1 MKKPIGRF
9 LIVAVVMLCM
19 MGALI
24 YRLGTLT
31 IAEGQ
36 TWLEEASGRKVRS
49 IAVKGERG
57 RILDRNGVVLAYSE
71 TCYNVE
77 FLRDA
82 DNRTDY
88 DSAVYTESLIKAI
101 EIIER
106 SGGTTIDTS
115 YLAMDEN
122 GEIVYDW
129 GVTSDSAIRARF
141 KNFCEA
147 VGLNIQRRDPNYKD
161 YPNDSSKWDLSKW
174 PTAEYAYNYLRRAWF
189 IPEEYTFEQAN
200 KIISIRQEV
209 SLNNYRAYTP
219 ITIAYD
225 VDFEVVAE
233 IKQHSDELVGVQ
245 VSQSTTRIYPRGE
258 TAAHILGY
266 LSRTVD
272 TVSVDTL
279 LAKGYTEEELEPLY
293 KYETTTD
300 DDGNTVPLLDENGD
314 IVYVY
319 DEDGNHVID
328 MTASSGLAYSYS
340 DYIGVSGIESSMEAY
355 LTGATKEHQG
365 VREVEINKNG
375 SIIRE
380 LSQTS
385 ATNGSDVMLTIDIE
399 FQAVCETALKNIIEK
414 LSADEMDHM
423 LQDIADNE
431 AEGKVSEYADKLD
444 SIETAKTGAIVA
456 MDPRTGDVLALA
468 SYPGFDPNWF
478 VQGLSEEQAAYLND
492 EETTPLRNKAISA
505 KYTPGS
511 IFKMVTGVAGVAEDV
526 VEIEELV
533 NDRGDGGYYYIYT
546 TDEDGKESVLKT
558 NAPRCWDWQSGHV
571 DHVNLTLTQALAQ
584 SCNYYFCELAYRMGI
599 DTLNEWAGYFGLT
612 SSTGIE
618 LPGEATGICGGQ
630 QVLFD
635 NTLTNSDGV
644 LSISGQKTS
653 LPSLVYRR
661 LCTLLRECMDQRM
674 MEIDE
679 DAVSACALRLMQIQD
694 GMGLD
699 GKGPEIRRII
709 SEEIGIP
716 EGYTQ
721 TQNWTSEIVSLL
733 NEIQWKPTQTIR
745 AGFGQ
750 GVSLVTPVA
759 VARYISAIANE
770 GTVYEAHIVDKIVD
784 QEGDVVKEVEPVV
797 VNEIGDDSAE
807 WDAIWDAI
815 KAGMQGVV
823 SLEDRGTAAK
833 KFSDEF
839 TELYLDRLT
848 GKTGTAQI
856 GIASIDIEN
865 TAWFVTYTPRED
877 PELVL
882 VICVPNG
889 YSGSWTIPA
898 AEEIYTWY
906 FNKQDSAAPETLA
919 AVDGI
924 VP

>member
-1 MKKPIGRF
+1 MKRPVGRF
-9 LIVAVVMLCM
+9 LIVAALMICM
-19 MGALI
+19 MVALV

-36 TWLEEASGRKVRS
+36 TWSEEAAGRKVRS

-101 EIIER
+101 DIIER

-129 GVTSDSAIRARF
+129 GVTSEFAIRARF

-147 VGLNIQRRDPNYKD
+147 VGLNIQRRDANYKA
-161 YPNDSSKWDLSKW
+161 YPNDSTKWDLSKW
-174 PTAEYAYNYLRRAWF
+174 PTAEYAYNYLRRSWF
-189 IPEEYTFEQAN
+189 IPEDYTFEQAN
-200 KIISIRQEV
+200 KIIAIRQEV
-209 SLNNYRAYTP
+209 SLNNYRAYAP

-258 TAAHILGY
+258 TAAHIVGY
-266 LSRTVD
+266 LSRTAD
-272 TVSVDTL
+272 TVSVNTL
-279 LAKGYTEEELEPLY
+279 LAKGYTLEQLEPLY

-300 DDGNTVPLLDENGD
+300 EDGNTVPLRDEDGN

-319 DEDGNHVID
+319 DESGNHVID

-340 DYIGVSGIESSMEAY
+340 DYIGVSGVESTMEAY

-365 VREVEINKNG
+365 MREVEINKNG
-375 SIIRE
+375 SVIRE

-385 ATNGSDVMLTIDIE
+385 ATNGSDVMLTIDVELEI
-399 FQAVCETALKNIIEK
+399 VCDTALKNLIEK
-414 LSADEMDHM
+414 IAADERAHM
-423 LQDIADNE
+423 LNDIAENE
-431 AEGKVSEYADKLD
+431 EKGKVSKYADRLD
-444 SIETAKTGAIVA
+444 EIETAKTGAIVA

-478 VQGLSEEQAAYLND
+478 IQGLSEEQAKYIND
-492 EETTPLRNKAISA
+492 GETTPLRNKAISA
-505 KYTPGS
+505 RYTPGS
-511 IFKMVTGVAGVAEDV
+511 IFKMATGVAGVAEGAVKIDEPV
-526 VEIEELV
+526 S
-533 NDRGDGGYYYIYT
+533 DRGDGGYYYIYT
-546 TDEDGKESVLKT
+546 TDEEGKESVIKT
-558 NAPRCWDWQSGHV
+558 NAPRCWDYQSGHG
-571 DHVNLTLTQALAQ
+571 DHANLTLTQALAQ

-599 DTLNEWAGYFGLT
+599 DSLDKWAENFGLT
-612 SSTGIE
+612 KSTGIE
-618 LPGEATGICGGQ
+618 LPGEAVGIGGGQ

-635 NTLTNSDGV
+635 NTLTNSEGM

-653 LPSLVYRR
+653 LPSLVYRH
-661 LCTLLRECMDQRM
+661 LCTLLRECMDTRM

-694 GMGLD
+694 GTGLD

-721 TQNWTSEIVSLL
+721 TQTWTSEIVSLL

-750 GVSLVTPVA
+750 GTTLVTPVA

-770 GTVYEAHIVDKIVD
+770 GTVYEAHIVDKVVD
-784 QEGDVVKEVEPVV
+784 TSGNVVKDVQPTV

-833 KFSDEF
+833 KFTDEF
-839 TELYLDRLT
+839 TKQYLDRLT

-856 GIASIDIEN
+856 GIATIDIEN

-882 VICVPNG
+882 VICIPNG
-889 YSGSWTIPA
+889 YSGAWTISA

-919 AVDGI
+919 AVNGI